1 MACAKTEA
9 MADEP
14 VAGILI
20 LDDDPGTRSALAHV
34 LSAEGWR
41 VEVVTEA
48 RQALQL
54 LAATT
59 WSLVVANVVLTGLDG
74 PVFQI
79 LRELAEAPATTA
91 ARRVRTLFLVPEG
104 AAPTAQPALEQMGLP
119 FVLKPIHL
127 HDFLE
132 RVSDLLLEAGVL
144 EQPIRQEFRRPSEQA
159 PRKLVPRTVGAGRM
173 FASREDYY
181 MTEEEIAEWERQEQ
195 EIEARKKKRRKPE
208 PGSQFGES

>member
-1 MACAKTEA
+1 

-14 VAGILI
+14 VGILI
-20 LDDDPGTRSALAHV
+20 LDDDPGTRTALAHV

-41 VEVVTEA
+41 VEVVTDA
-48 RQALQL
+48 RRALHM
-54 LAATT
+54 LATGA

-74 PVFQI
+74 PVVQI
-79 LRELAEAPATTA
+79 LRELAEASAPTGA

-104 AAPTAQPALEQMGLP
+104 AAPSAQPALEQMGLP

-144 EQPIRQEFRRPSEQA
+144 EQPIRLEFRRPTEQA
-159 PRKLVPRTVGAGRM
+159 PRKPAPQTTGAGRM
-173 FASREDYY
+173 FAPREDYY
-181 MTEEEIAEWERQEQ
+181 MSEEELAEWERQEA
-195 EIEARKKKRRKPE
+195 EARKKQRKPE
-208 PGSQFGES
+208 PDSPLGES